1 MLIRLMNR
9 YPEPVRVTL
18 ADQVVEHLVNAIAR
32 GEHPP
37 GSRLPPEDKLSELAD
52 VSRLTVREAIK
63 VLRHKGVV
71 RVEQGRGTFVNPPSR
86 WTPLDPAL
94 LAARTA
100 TVHEAGELA
109 KKLTEARR
117 MVEIGVADL
126 AAERRSMADLR
137 ELERCLGA
145 MYATLDD
152 VEAFTEAD
160 IAFHATLMTAAD
172 NSFVSALFEPLAA
185 LMRDVRRATS
195 LGRAAREGGIAWHT
209 KILDAVRARSRAE
222 ARAAM
227 EGHMDETARL
237 LDQAIAEGELHLSAP
252 AVGLA
257 GGVPPG
263 SAAGVPA

>member
-1 MLIRLMNR
+1 MNR
-9 YPEPVRVTL
+9 YPEPVRATL
-18 ADQVVEHLVNAIAR
+18 ADQLVEHLVTAIAR
-32 GEHPP
+32 GDHPP
-37 GSRLPPEDKLSELAD
+37 DSRLPPEDKLSELAD

-86 WTPLDPAL
+86 WAPLDPTL

-117 MVEIGVADL
+117 LVEIGVDGP
-126 AAERRSMADLR
+126 AAERGSINDVR

-160 IAFHATLMTAAD
+160 IAFHAALMSAAD
-172 NSFVSALFEPLAA
+172 NSFVSALFEPLGA

-195 LGRAAREGGIAWHT
+195 QGRDAREGGIAWHT
-209 KILDAVRARSRAE
+209 KILDAVRTHSRAE

-227 EGHMDETARL
+227 EGHMDETGRL
-237 LDQAIAEGELHLSAP
+237 LDQAIAEGHLHLSAP
-252 AVGLA
+252 AVGPA
-257 GGVPPG
+257 GSIPPG
-263 SAAGVPA
+263 PATRVPA

>member
-1 MLIRLMNR
+1 MNR

-18 ADQVVEHLVNAIAR
+18 ADQVVQNLVDAIAR
-32 GEHPP
+32 GDHPP
-37 GSRLPPEDKLSELAD
+37 NSRLPPEDKLSELAD

-71 RVEQGRGTFVNPPSR
+71 RVEQGRGTFVNPQSR
-86 WTPLDPAL
+86 WAPLDPTL

-100 TVHEAGELA
+100 SVHEAGELA

-117 MVEIGVADL
+117 LVEIGVTEL
-126 AAERRSMADLR
+126 AAERRSMNDLR
-137 ELERCLGA
+137 ELERWLGA

-152 VEAFTEAD
+152 MEAFTESD
-160 IAFHATLMTAAD
+160 IAYHAALMSAAD

-195 LGRAAREGGIAWHT
+195 QGRDAREGGIAWHT
-209 KILDAVRARSRAE
+209 RILDAVRARSRAD

-237 LDQAIAEGELHLSAP
+237 LDLAIADGGLHLSAP
-252 AVGLA
+252 VLDARE
-257 GGVPPG
+257 PIR
-263 SAAGVPA
+263 